1 MVGILYHDD
10 YLIHN
15 TGIGHPERPGRVT
28 VITEALKKSNF
39 ADKLIWDTPRLALE
53 EEIAYVHGKSYIE
66 HVKSASEA
74 GQQYLDSPD
83 TLVSK
88 GSFTAALR
96 AAGAVMTGIDNILGG
111 KYNAAFCPVRPPGHH
126 SRYSMGMGFC
136 IFNNIAIGA
145 RYLKYKHNIHKI
157 LLVDFDVHHGNGTEE
172 MLSGDNDILF
182 FSIHQHPHYPGT
194 GMSTKMYTHSGGVF
208 NYPVPPGTDE
218 EVYMKVFKGQLSDYI
233 NLFEPEFVLVS
244 AGFDAHKDDPLGDI
258 NLTSE
263 SFYRLTKE
271 IVRYANT
278 YCDGKVLSVLEG
290 GYNFVSLADSAK
302 QHVLALTEAG
312 I

>member
-111 KYNAAFCPVRPPGHH
+111 KYNARFLSCASSGTSLPLFYG
-126 SRYSMGMGFC
+126 YGFLH
-136 IFNNIAIGA
+136 F
-145 RYLKYKHNIHKI
+145 
-157 LLVDFDVHHGNGTEE
+157 
-172 MLSGDNDILF
+172 
-182 FSIHQHPHYPGT
+182 
-194 GMSTKMYTHSGGVF
+194 
-208 NYPVPPGTDE
+208 
-218 EVYMKVFKGQLSDYI
+218 
-233 NLFEPEFVLVS
+233 
-244 AGFDAHKDDPLGDI
+244 
-258 NLTSE
+258 
-263 SFYRLTKE
+263 
-271 IVRYANT
+271 
-278 YCDGKVLSVLEG
+278 
-290 GYNFVSLADSAK
+290 
-302 QHVLALTEAG
+302 
-312 I
+312 